1 MRLVDGDEAVA
12 ATLDDRV
19 RIDEGVGLL
28 EHLIRVRARV
38 RLRVRARA
46 RVRVRVRVRVRLARS
61 MAAQK
66 S

>member
-38 RLRVRARA
+38 RVRVRARA
-46 RVRVRVRVRVRLARS
+46 RVRVRVRVR
-61 MAAQK
+61 
-66 S
+66 